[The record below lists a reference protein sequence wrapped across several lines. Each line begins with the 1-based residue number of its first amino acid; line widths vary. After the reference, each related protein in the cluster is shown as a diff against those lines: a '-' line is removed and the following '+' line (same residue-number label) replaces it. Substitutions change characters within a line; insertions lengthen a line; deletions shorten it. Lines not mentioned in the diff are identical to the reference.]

1 MDRKFIL
8 FCLSVFSLILS
19 GESITIN
26 IETLRYKI
34 KKLGEYDLILLNDED
49 HILDVGNP
57 ELPVCREK
65 ILLPL
70 NAKNIELQI
79 NSIEQEVLDGNYYL
93 PPVQKPAIL
102 SKIEFKVP
110 EMVDENKTIYNSNIV
125 YPENIV
131 ELKGT
136 GIIRG
141 MKSCDIIYYPF
152 QWIPNE
158 RKLIYNKKF
167 EIKVNYSTPGT
178 LYPKKFSKIESDIKN
193 TFFFNSPEN
202 KGYTKE
208 DSLIIDYIII
218 TDSSFVDQFKPLI
231 NWKKEKGLRSRIVT
245 TDSIYA
251 NYLGLDNQERIR
263 NFLKDMY
270 DKHNLSWVLL
280 GGDTDIF
287 PLRST
292 YAMTSD
298 AGGPI
303 DEDDIPT
310 DLYYS
315 DLDGTWNYNGHP
327 PWGEIADSID
337 LYPDVFVGRAPVITE
352 EEVTTFVNKII
363 KYEKNPPTG
372 YLNKALFLGAI
383 LWNDP
388 YTDAA
393 VGKNKI
399 DSLYVPS
406 WISITKLYES
416 LGNENS
422 DKVTEEINKGQ
433 NLINHDGHAWI
444 DCMGMGDDYFF
455 RIDADSLKN
464 GDSLSILYTIGCW
477 ANAIDYN
484 AISEHFINNPYGGC
498 VAFIGNS
505 RYGWGSPGHP
515 GFGYSDRF
523 DASFF
528 HNLFDKKLTNIG
540 LALAISKADFIPR
553 SREENVYRWHQ
564 YQLNLLGDPEMPV
577 WLDEP
582 QKMIIVSP
590 DSVLNNNTFRVR
602 VTDLSNKALD
612 SSLVCLTKRDE
623 NSDGV
628 VILEKSY
635 TDYMGE
641 AVFNLDYQNPCSLLV
656 TATLNGYIPIQ
667 KNIILSTDGPYLSY
681 IEKNIVETIGNYD
694 GIINPGEEIDIEI
707 LVQNTGN
714 EIIDSLELILRSKN
728 SYIEILDSL
737 FKHPLALEPDSNFL
751 CNFYFVIDSSLKI
764 QSPVNFE
771 LIGTSTLNSWK
782 NIFSDIIGIPNLK
795 IAFSSKTI
803 YGTDSIP
810 NGGDSLLYYYSLK
823 NYGHGNGYN
832 VELIF
837 RTLDSNIIIRD
848 SVLSIDT
855 LERGCEI
862 EETLYI
868 YISPHIIEPSLD
880 FIHYHIRTLEN
891 YTFNGSLSIKIG
903 ETGFYDNLESGTSN
917 WEHYGIK
924 DLWHLSDYRR
934 HSGDYSF
941 YCGYNASHQYM
952 NGMEAI
958 LRSRPFTVFPPCTL
972 SFYHWYEYPNYGND
986 GLLLIVEHGY
996 KMDTLD
1002 FIGSGGALDS
1012 ILNIGNPW
1020 LEDKYDLSHINTEDS
1035 IRIHFVFVSDNEDVA
1050 EGIYIDDIQV
1060 NGRITTLSGTTE
1072 KEIDVLQV
1080 SSNLLY
1086 QSGLAFITLNES
1098 EKISLKLYDKTGRL
1112 IKTLIPNELYPNG
1125 NHTIK
1130 IEGNIPSGIYF
1141 LHLSGTNLQKT
1152 EKIVIIR

>member
-1 MDRKFIL
+1 MNRKFIL
-8 FCLSVFSLILS
+8 LCLLIFSLILS
-19 GESITIN
+19 GESIIVN
-26 IETLRYKI
+26 IKAPRYEI
-34 KKLGEYDLILLNDED
+34 KKFGEYDRIILNDED
-49 HILDVGNP
+49 HILSIGNP

-70 NAKNIELQI
+70 SAKNIELQI
-79 NSIEQEVLDGNYYL
+79 KSIEQEVLGDNYYL

-102 SKIEFKVP
+102 TKIEFKVP
-110 EMVDENKTIYNSNIV
+110 EMVDENKTIYNSNII

-131 ELKGT
+131 ESKGT

-158 RKLIYNKKF
+158 RKLIYNKRL
-167 EIKVNYSTPGT
+167 EIKINYTITGA
-178 LYPKKFSKIESDIKN
+178 LYPEKLSRIESNIKN
-193 TFFFNSPEN
+193 TFFLNSPEN
-202 KGYTKE
+202 KGYTNE
-208 DSLIIDYIII
+208 DSLSIDYIII
-218 TDSSFVDQFKPLI
+218 TDSSFVSQFMPLLK
-231 NWKKEKGLRSRIVT
+231 WKTEKGLRSRIFM
-245 TDSIYA
+245 TDSIYN
-251 NYLGLDNQERIR
+251 NYPGIDNQERIR

-270 DKHNLSWVLL
+270 DKHNIIWLLL
-280 GGDTDIF
+280 GGDTDVI
-287 PLRST
+287 PSRT
-292 YAMTSD
+292 AYAMTSD

-315 DLDGTWNYNGHP
+315 DLDGTWNYNGNQT
-327 PWGEIADSID
+327 WGEIADSID
-337 LYPDVFVGRAPVITE
+337 LYPDVFVGRAPVNTK
-352 EEVTTFVNKII
+352 EEVTTFINKII
-363 KYEKNPPTG
+363 KYEKNPPSD
-372 YLNKALFLGAI
+372 YLNKALFLGEI
-383 LWNDP
+383 LWNNP

-399 DSLYVPS
+399 DSLYVPP
-406 WISITKLYES
+406 WINITKLYES

-422 DKVTEEINKGQ
+422 DNVAEEINKGQ
-433 NLINHDGHAWI
+433 NLINHDGHAGI
-444 DCMGMGDDYFF
+444 NSMGTGEDYFS
-455 RIDADSLKN
+455 RTDADSLKN

-484 AISEHFINNPYGGC
+484 TISEHFMNNPGGGC

-528 HNLFDKKLTNIG
+528 HNLFDKKYTNIG
-540 LALAISKADFIPR
+540 LTLAISKSDFIPR

-612 SSLVCLTKRDE
+612 SSLVCLSKRDE
-623 NSDGV
+623 NSDSY
-628 VILEKSY
+628 VILERSY
-635 TDYMGE
+635 TNYLGD
-641 AVFNLDYQNPCSLLV
+641 AVFNLDYQNTCSLLV

-667 KNIILSTDGPYLSY
+667 KIIILSSDGPYLSY
-681 IEKNIVETIGNYD
+681 IEKNIVETVGNYD
-694 GIINPGEEIDIEI
+694 GIINPGEKIDIE
-707 LVQNTGN
+707 LLMQNNGN
-714 EIIDSLELILRSKN
+714 EIIDSLELVLRSKN

-737 FKHPLALEPDSNFL
+737 FKYPLALYPDSNFL
-751 CNFYFVIDSSLKI
+751 CDFYFVIDSSLKI
-764 QSPVNFE
+764 QSPINFE
-771 LIGTSTLNSWK
+771 LIGTSNSNSWK
-782 NIFSDIIGIPNLK
+782 NIFSDIIGVPDLR
-795 IAFSSKTI
+795 IASSNKTI
-803 YGTDSIP
+803 FGADSIP

-832 VELIF
+832 VELVF
-837 RTLDSNIIIRD
+837 RTLDSNIILKD
-848 SVLSIDT
+848 SILFIDT
-855 LERGCEI
+855 LESGDEI
-862 EETLYI
+862 EESLFVYV
-868 YISPHIIEPSLD
+868 SPDIIEPSLG
-880 FIHYHIRTLEN
+880 FIHYNIKTLEN
-891 YTFNGSLSIKIG
+891 YTSNGSLSIKIG
-903 ETGFYDNLESGTSN
+903 ETGFYDNLESGESN
-917 WEHYGIK
+917 WEHYGNK
-924 DLWHLSDYRR
+924 DLWHLSDHRN

-941 YCGYNASHQYM
+941 YCGYDSLHQYM
-952 NGMEAI
+952 SEMEAI

-986 GLLLIVEHGY
+986 GLLVIVEHGS

-1020 LEDKYDLSHINTEDS
+1020 LEDKYDLSYINTQDS
-1035 IRIHFVFVSDNEDVA
+1035 IRIYFVFVSDSEDVA

-1060 NGRITTLSGTTE
+1060 TGRITTLSGTPE
-1072 KEIDVLQV
+1072 KEIDALQV

-1086 QSGLAFITLNES
+1086 QSGLAFITLDEPK
-1098 EKISLKLYDKTGRL
+1098 KISLKLYDKTGRL
-1112 IKTLIPNELYPNG
+1112 IRNLIDNKLYQKGSHPV
-1125 NHTIK
+1125 K
-1130 IEGNIPSGIYF
+1130 IEGNILSGIYF
-1141 LHLSGTNLQKT
+1141 LYLSGNNLQKI